1 LWIKNRA
8 GKKASEKREKD
19 AGNHYER
26 PKGAEQDVA
35 EGHYN
40 NITAR

>member
-19 AGNHYER
+19 AGNHYEG
-26 PKGAEQDVA
+26 PQGAEQDA
-35 EGHYN
+35 AAGRYN
-40 NITAR
+40 NITAL